1 MAPSFTAPNREN
13 GNEEAET
20 RANQSAASSASSSAK
35 NAPAGNTMTS
45 QGQIDEYASTFK
57 PDWRFF
63 VAFAS
68 LCVIVLMAALD
79 ATSLS
84 VAIPKITSQLNG
96 SAIEGFWSGTSFLLT
111 STVLQPVYGSF
122 SDIFGRKTMIY
133 LALVLFTVGAIVAAV
148 AQDMTTL
155 LAGRVVQGSGGGGIY
170 VLSEIVITDLVPLRF
185 RGNFFSLIAA
195 MWAIGSVSGPVIGGA
210 FSEDVSWRW
219 IFWINLPFIG
229 IGAPMIVMFLL
240 LHFKTSSLG
249 QKLARIDWVGTLL
262 FIAATTGF
270 LIPVTWGGVNFA
282 WTSWHTLVPLL
293 VCGVGLVFFIVW
305 EERFASDPL
314 IRMRIFKN
322 RTAAA
327 TYFSDTIHGLILW
340 CALYCKSSLASICL
354 RERILANV
362 SNKSDM
368 PLYYQA
374 VKGQSPIISGV
385 DLFPTT
391 FTVAPCAIFVG
402 AAITKLG
409 VYRWAIWTGWT
420 LTTLGRLSEPRL

>member
-1 MAPSFTAPNREN
+1 MPISIHDIAFTTAALNRETTS
-13 GNEEAET
+13 EEGQAEES
-20 RANQSAASSASSSAK
+20 QQVISSPSSSEK
-35 NAPAGNTMTS
+35 NVPASNTMTS
-45 QGQIDEYASTFK
+45 QGRIDEYASTFK

-133 LALVLFTVGAIVAAV
+133 LALALFTVGAIVAAV

-210 FSEDVSWRW
+210 FSEEVSWRW
-219 IFWINLPFIG
+219 IFWLNLPFVG
-229 IGAPMIVMFLL
+229 IGAPMIILFLN
-240 LHFKTSSLG
+240 LHFQRSTLAK
-249 QKLARIDWVGTLL
+249 KLARIDWVGTLL
-262 FIAATTGF
+262 FISSTTGF

-282 WTSWHTLVPLL
+282 WRSWHTLVPLL
-293 VCGVGLVFFIVW
+293 TCGIGLIVFVIW
-305 EERFASDPL
+305 EEYFASDPL

-327 TYFSDTIHGLILW
+327 TYFG
-340 CALYCKSSLASICL
+340 
-354 RERILANV
+354 
-362 SNKSDM
+362 M
-368 PLYYQA
+368 
-374 VKGQSPIISGV
+374 
-385 DLFPTT
+385 
-391 FTVAPCAIFVG
+391 
-402 AAITKLG
+402 
-409 VYRWAIWTGWT
+409 
-420 LTTLGRLSEPRL
+420 